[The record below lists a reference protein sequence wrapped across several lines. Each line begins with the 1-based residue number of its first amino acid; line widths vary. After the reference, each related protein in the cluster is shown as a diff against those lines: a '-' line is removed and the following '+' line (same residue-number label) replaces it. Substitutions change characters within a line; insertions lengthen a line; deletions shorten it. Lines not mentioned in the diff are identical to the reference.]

1 MDTWMGV
8 LVFGAVIVIAEI
20 FVMIRRD
27 KGWGQSNKQMVGLTI
42 VIVSGLFLIA
52 GGYAKDPQAAA
63 PMFGLLGAI
72 AGYLFG
78 AGGDNKNA

>member
-1 MDTWMGV
+1 MQISMGV
-8 LVFGAVIVIAEI
+8 LIFGAVVIIAEI

-27 KGWGQSNKQMVGLTI
+27 KGWGQSNKQMVGLTL
-42 VIVSGLFLIA
+42 VIVSGLFLIT
-52 GGYAKDPQAAA
+52 GGYASNAQAVA